1 MHLNLIKNSNK
12 PKINGDASNM
22 ASLAVYE
29 LKNQLSI
36 FKEKKDNGE
45 ISLKKGILGHI
56 FGCAACKYKDKGQTV
71 TMYDSTRKGIP
82 NLIYIEKPGYYIEAV
97 DFNNDG
103 QLDTVYIQDR
113 SVPYVTIDGRK
124 FELEIPLHKE
134 AEKYIHYR

>member
-12 PKINGDASNM
+12 PKINGDTSNM

-45 ISLKKGILGHI
+45 ISLKKGIMGYI
-56 FGCAACKYKDKGQTV
+56 IGCATCKYKDKGKTV
-71 TMYDSTRKGIP
+71 TMYDSTGKGIP
-82 NLIYIEKPGYYIEAV
+82 NLVYIEKPGYYIEAV

-113 SVPYVTIDGRK
+113 SVPYVTIDGRQ
-124 FELEIPLHKE
+124 FELEIPLHKG
-134 AEKYIHYR
+134 AEKYIYYR